1 MIINIVS
8 YNARGLRVGHSEADK
23 SRCFVMDKL
32 LETCDVLCVQETFLP
47 KQELERLNSLHKD
60 FCRVVE
66 STTDLSTRVVH
77 GRISH
82 GVAMLWHKKYDQ
94 MVNVVR
100 LDVDWAIGIEF
111 KCGDKKFIILNIHP
125 MNVHKM
131 KMNTL
136 IDWLVSCLLF
146 SFFIVGDMNADVS
159 DSSSLFANH
168 LMQFC
173 SDSGLILSSKVF
185 LPDNSFT

>member
-1 MIINIVS
+1 M
-8 YNARGLRVGHSEADK
+8 RVGHSEADK
-23 SRCFVMDKL
+23 SCCFVVDRL

-60 FCRVVE
+60 FCGVVE
-66 STTDLSTRVVH
+66 STTDLSTRVVL

-94 MVNVVR
+94 LVNVVR

-111 KCGDKKFIILNIHP
+111 KCGDKKFIILNIHS

-185 LPDNSFT
+185 LPDNSYT